1 MDNGIPNPFVIK
13 KDPILE
19 TQWLH
24 GMKAN
29 FAQDMF
35 LSNGTLLSP
44 YWFKDIY
51 YSKYK
56 SLDNLDFQKVT
67 YYMNR
72 NSVIFDY
79 LEEHESLSKILSIF
93 EKLPLYYAMILI
105 PNNDKKTALE
115 VAIENNSTKV
125 VEVLLNSLIKLG
137 DFSLSDMIYKQFSHL
152 FKMKLVA
159 FASYL
164 NTWYF
169 STGQMLSMNKL
180 RLPPGV
186 DSIREY
192 TKSWILDK
200 DFYKR
205 YGIDESKAKVKPNA
219 ILPSDNL
226 NNDQKDN
233 EGDENELSEEN
244 SIKRVTVTGIEFGW
258 IFDSQEGADFLQE
271 LSETENIR
279 IFEHD
284 IIKDIVLFQW
294 SYIKIHII
302 LKLLIPY
309 LIYFLIFVL
318 HVTYIIKNEHY
329 ESGNESG
336 PYHISAWVFGSIILI
351 FNVFWAYVEFTQM
364 MFHKSVYFKSFWNL
378 LDLSSVVLNTAVVI
392 MEFSNA
398 EFAQINRVSSVS
410 VLILY
415 FKIFYFLRIFFET
428 GYLVRMIIEIVKDMR
443 NFVLILLI
451 SVFAFAN
458 SYYILGRNS
467 DSTNFA
473 GENVAGAFVFSWN
486 MAIGNSDTSGFGT
499 RDEVIL
505 WIIYCINL
513 IINLVMLL
521 NLVVAIMGDTF
532 DKVQRTQEYSMLQEL
547 SQMIRENEFL
557 FSRKRIFKKAKY
569 ILVIEPEKSRGSGT
583 YIVGWK
589 NKSNKDF
596 HWRFNKWAYE
606 AAKEIAE

>member
-1 MDNGIPNPFVIK
+1 
-13 KDPILE
+13 
-19 TQWLH
+19 
-24 GMKAN
+24 MKAN
-29 FAQDMF
+29 FTQDMF
-35 LSNGTLLSP
+35 IGNGVLRSP
-44 YWFKDIY
+44 VWFKDIY
-51 YSKYK
+51 YSKNR
-56 SLDNLDFQKVT
+56 SLQNLDLQKVN
-67 YYMNR
+67 YYMDR
-72 NSVIFDY
+72 KSVVFDY

-137 DFSLSDMIYKQFSHL
+137 DFSLSNMIYKQFSDL

-205 YGIDESKAKVKPNA
+205 YGIDESKVKVKANA

-233 EGDENELSEEN
+233 EGDDLLEEN
-244 SIKRVTVTGIEFGW
+244 LLKRVTIKGIEFGW
-258 IFDSQEGADFLQE
+258 IFSSQEGADFLQE

-294 SYIKIHII
+294 SYFKIHII

-318 HVTYIIKNEHY
+318 HVTFIIKNEY
-329 ESGNESG
+329 AESKGENR
-336 PYHISAWVFGSIILI
+336 PFHISAWVFGSVILI

-392 MEFSNA
+392 MEFSTA
-398 EFAQINRVSSVS
+398 DFAQINRVSSVS

-467 DSTNFA
+467 GSTNFA
-473 GENVAGAFVFSWN
+473 GENVAGAFIFSWN

-505 WIIYCINL
+505 WIIYVINL

-532 DKVQRTQEYSMLQEL
+532 DKVQKTQEYSMLQEL
-547 SQMIRENEFL
+547 SQVIRENEFL
-557 FSRKRIFKKAKY
+557 FSRKRVFKKAKY
-569 ILVIEPEKSRGSGT
+569 ILVIEPEKAED
-583 YIVGWK
+583 VGLTSWDGK
-589 NKSNKDF
+589 INQIKTFIEDSANEHMKQLKRLQNNIEDIG
-596 HWRFNKWAYE
+596 N
-606 AAKEIAE
+606 I